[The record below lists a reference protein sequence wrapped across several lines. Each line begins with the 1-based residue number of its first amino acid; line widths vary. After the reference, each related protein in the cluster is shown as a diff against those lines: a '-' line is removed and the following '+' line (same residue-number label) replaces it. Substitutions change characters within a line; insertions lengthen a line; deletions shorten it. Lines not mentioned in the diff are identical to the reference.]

1 MPFDGIN
8 IFKDSESAVKLI
20 EKTGDPEKTAP
31 VFAEAVVFEEMRMTV
46 RDERSKLGDQLMS
59 KILSSDL
66 TAEQKNEVYEEMAQL
81 TKRQSAED
89 LMELEIK
96 ALGYPEAF
104 VYNEDGE
111 VKITVLSQEGH
122 SAKMAEEISHY
133 VKTSWKDAKVVNIT
147 FTGDAE

>member
-8 IFKDSESAVKLI
+8 IFKDSDSAVQLV
-20 EKTGDPEKTAP
+20 EKTGDAEKTAP

-46 RDERSKLGDQLMS
+46 RDERSKTGEQLLS

-66 TAEQKNEVYEEMAQL
+66 TAEQKNEVYEEIGQL
-81 TKRQSAED
+81 NKRASAEA
-89 LMELEIK
+89 LMELQII
-96 ALGYPEAF
+96 AMGYPEAF

-122 SAKMAEEISHY
+122 SAKMAEEITHY
-133 VKTSWKDAKVVNIT
+133 VMTSWKDAKAVDIT